1 MPFRRRKIT
10 KEKSSIADSL
20 FRIGVALLLL
30 ALLLAVMLWL
40 FNEAAVSR

>member
-10 KEKSSIADSL
+10 KEKTSISDSL

-40 FNEAAVSR
+40 FNETAVSR